1 MASSRLALVLFMCA
15 LPAMIAAIRPE
26 KNPFSVT
33 GRVFCDPCRATFETS
48 ATTYIAGAEVELQ
61 CTDRATN
68 EVVYTQKGIT
78 DSTGTYAITVN
89 EDHKDQVCNAKLVKS
104 NHPTCNEATPGRDAS
119 RVILTG
125 YNGIATNKRFA
136 NAMGYMT
143 KEVASG
149 CADVLKLYQQLDEDN

>member
-1 MASSRLALVLFMCA
+1 MASSRVALVLFMCV

-26 KNPFSVT
+26 KNPFSVK

-48 ATTYIAGAEVELQ
+48 ATTYIAGAEVILQ

-68 EVVYTQKGIT
+68 EVVYTKKGIT
-78 DSTGTYAITVN
+78 DSTGTYIITVN
-89 EDHKDQVCNAKLVKS
+89 EDHKDQVCNAKLVNS
-104 NHPTCNEATPGRDAS
+104 NHPTCNEAAPGRDAA

-125 YNGIATNKRFA
+125 YNGIASNNRFA

-143 KEVASG
+143 REVASG
-149 CADVLKLYQQLDEDN
+149 CADVLKQYQEFDKED